1 MATKT
6 IVTCDLH
13 DDGVTAGRS
22 VTIDV
27 DGRAYAVD
35 LCDSHAKALETA
47 LAPYVAVART
57 GHRASR
63 GTARSRGA
71 RGGQSA
77 SRSDLGEIREWARKQ
92 GWDVSD
98 RGRVA
103 REIMESY
110 DEAHVRRNR
119 QRA

>member
-13 DDGVTAGRS
+13 GDGVTAGRS

-27 DGRAYAVD
+27 DGKSYAVD
-35 LCDSHAKALETA
+35 LCDSHAKALDTA
-47 LAPYVAVART
+47 LAPYISAARA
-57 GHRASR
+57 GGRA
-63 GTARSRGA
+63 ARAGGRA
-71 RGGQSA
+71 RGGRSQA
-77 SRSDLGEIREWARKQ
+77 STTRADLGEIRAWARKQ

-103 REIMESY
+103 REIVDSF
-110 DEAHVRRNR
+110 DEAQRRR
-119 QRA
+119 SRKHA